1 MGDSELEHMSVSK
14 VVTSLVLLLINL
26 HSTNAACQLATA
38 VVADSSTTDL
48 TTSAGSY
55 TTLANVNSLCQEA
68 CDACGQNLAGAGS
81 ATAKTGLI
89 TEAAI
94 QTVGASICP
103 TIAYTATAAADATN
117 LPMIGVGTLITGV
130 ASTTGDPQTSAG
142 RFINNAVASVVGS
155 AIDANGQYICP
166 CLTALTNICATC
178 GCQDLGIPTA
188 APSAAPTT
196 FPTSVDSASVVVV
209 DASGTTSLSL
219 NDDALSAGDIAGIVI
234 GAVGGAFLFL
244 LVGVLVGGMIGGKS
258 TAAAA
263 PAGQL

>member
-1 MGDSELEHMSVSK
+1 MSVSK

-38 VVADSSTTDL
+38 VVVDSSTTAL
-48 TTSAGSY
+48 TASAGSY
-55 TTLANVNSLCQEA
+55 TTLANRDSLCQEA

-89 TEAAI
+89 TEASI

-130 ASTTGDPQTSAG
+130 ASTTGNPQTSAG
-142 RFINNAVASVVGS
+142 RFTNNAVANVVASVVNV
-155 AIDANGQYICP
+155 NGQYICP
-166 CLTALTNICATC
+166 CVVSGTGAATNNCATC
-178 GCQDLGIPTA
+178 GCQDLGLPTS
-188 APSAAPTT
+188 APTAAPTT
-196 FPTSVDSASVVVV
+196 FPTSIDSASVVVV
-209 DASGTTSLSL
+209 DDSGTTSLSF

-244 LVGVLVGGMIGGKS
+244 LVGVLVGGMVGGKS